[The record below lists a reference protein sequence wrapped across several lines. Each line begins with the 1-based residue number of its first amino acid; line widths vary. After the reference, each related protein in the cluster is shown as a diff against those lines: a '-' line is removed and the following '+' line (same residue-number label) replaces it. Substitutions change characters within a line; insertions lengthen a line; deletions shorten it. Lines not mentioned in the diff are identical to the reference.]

1 MGNFNNYKQKSNI
14 PKGILFGI
22 LFGIVLRNLI
32 VGVLMG
38 ILAAVVLDSKNREN
52 NSKPYILHNIHYAK
66 LKYIKKPL

>member
-1 MGNFNNYKQKSNI
+1 MGDFNNNKQKSNI

-32 VGVLMG
+32 VGVFMG

-52 NSKPYILHNIHYAK
+52 NSKL
-66 LKYIKKPL
+66 